1 MAPTKP
7 ANISIEKSELDTYL
21 AMLDLLPVQM
31 WLDLYDQVK
40 GTMYYPYQLQYCT
53 TFTLGD
59 DQ

>member
-7 ANISIEKSELDTYL
+7 ANIRLQTSQKQEFQ
-21 AMLDLLPVQM
+21 AMLALLPPHV
-31 WLDLYDQVK
+31 WLDLYRQIE
-40 GTMYYPYQLQYCT
+40 GTMYYGWQLMECT